1 LDINFLVKL
10 IIFIFFLAMSA
21 FFSSSETAFTA
32 LNKIRIR
39 NLMERKK
46 KKALKLQKILQNPRD
61 LIIAILIGNNIAN
74 VAASAMATAV
84 MLEFLKGMGLENL
97 AIMMAIVTGIMTLL
111 LLTFGEIIP
120 KTLALKNPE
129 ALSLFITKPILF
141 VLLIFKPFII
151 LFRHI
156 SSGVSKILGIS
167 EDEADKI
174 ITYEE
179 LNTLL
184 KISEEEG
191 LLEKEE
197 NRMINSIFKFSDTV
211 VREIM
216 TPRTD
221 AICLNINS
229 SITDVINIII
239 EKGHSRLPIF
249 EDKIDNIIGILYAK
263 DLLTVDKD
271 NPPQNLRKFL
281 REANFIPESKNIEE
295 LLQQMK
301 TAKFH
306 MAMVVDEYGGMA
318 GLVTLED
325 IIEEIIG
332 EIQDEYDTENPPEI
346 INLGE
351 NHYLV
356 DARMHLEDIGD
367 KIDYEF
373 PEKDEYD
380 SIGGFVLDILG
391 HLPEKGETMEYKN
404 LVIKATEI
412 SKRRIIKLEIIKI
425 PEEKE
430 VEE

>member
-1 LDINFLVKL
+1 
-10 IIFIFFLAMSA
+10 MSA

-84 MLEFLKGMGLENL
+84 MMEFLQGMGLENL

-249 EDKIDNIIGILYAK
+249 EDKIDNIIGIL
-263 DLLTVDKD
+263 
-271 NPPQNLRKFL
+271 
-281 REANFIPESKNIEE
+281 
-295 LLQQMK
+295 
-301 TAKFH
+301 
-306 MAMVVDEYGGMA
+306 
-318 GLVTLED
+318 
-325 IIEEIIG
+325 
-332 EIQDEYDTENPPEI
+332 
-346 INLGE
+346 
-351 NHYLV
+351 
-356 DARMHLEDIGD
+356 
-367 KIDYEF
+367 
-373 PEKDEYD
+373 
-380 SIGGFVLDILG
+380 
-391 HLPEKGETMEYKN
+391 
-404 LVIKATEI
+404 
-412 SKRRIIKLEIIKI
+412 
-425 PEEKE
+425 
-430 VEE
+430 

>member
-1 LDINFLVKL
+1 
-10 IIFIFFLAMSA
+10 M
-21 FFSSSETAFTA
+21 
-32 LNKIRIR
+32 
-39 NLMERKK
+39 
-46 KKALKLQKILQNPRD
+46 
-61 LIIAILIGNNIAN
+61 
-74 VAASAMATAV
+74 
-84 MLEFLKGMGLENL
+84 
-97 AIMMAIVTGIMTLL
+97 
-111 LLTFGEIIP
+111 
-120 KTLALKNPE
+120 
-129 ALSLFITKPILF
+129 
-141 VLLIFKPFII
+141 
-151 LFRHI
+151 
-156 SSGVSKILGIS
+156 
-167 EDEADKI
+167 
-174 ITYEE
+174 
-179 LNTLL
+179 
-184 KISEEEG
+184 
-191 LLEKEE
+191 
-197 NRMINSIFKFSDTV
+197 
-211 VREIM
+211 
-216 TPRTD
+216 
-221 AICLNINS
+221 
-229 SITDVINIII
+229 
-239 EKGHSRLPIF
+239 
-249 EDKIDNIIGILYAK
+249 
-263 DLLTVDKD
+263 DKD

-404 LVIKATEI
+404 LVIKAVEI

-425 PEEKE
+425 PAEKE